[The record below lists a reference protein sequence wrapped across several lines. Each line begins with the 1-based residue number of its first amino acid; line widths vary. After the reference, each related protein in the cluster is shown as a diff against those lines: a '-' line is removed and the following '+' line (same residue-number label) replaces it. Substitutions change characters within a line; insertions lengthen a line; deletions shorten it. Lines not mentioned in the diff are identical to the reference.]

1 MKNIKILSSFII
13 AFLFFVPTL
22 IAQGDF
28 ISAKEFSTLIKDK
41 NTKVISAQKLK
52 NYQTSHI
59 TGSVHVYHKD
69 LYKSSGPEGMLLSTS
84 ALASYFG
91 KKGISS
97 TNTII
102 IYDDGKN
109 KYSSRVYWV
118 LKYLGAKNVK
128 LLHKDMKAWR
138 SARIPLTKSV
148 SKPKAA
154 TFTAHVNKSLIVNT
168 AWVKSH
174 LTDANVVIIDARHIT
189 EYNGTSEKPVSKGH
203 IPGAV
208 NIEWKKMIN
217 ENGSIK
223 STDELKKIFAA
234 KGVTSGKTIV
244 VYCAT
249 SVRAGIEYVAL
260 KSILKFPN
268 VKVYDGAYN
277 EWESLGNKLE
287 K

>member
-1 MKNIKILSSFII
+1 
-13 AFLFFVPTL
+13 
-22 IAQGDF
+22 
-28 ISAKEFSTLIKDK
+28 
-41 NTKVISAQKLK
+41 
-52 NYQTSHI
+52 
-59 TGSVHVYHKD
+59 VYHKD
-69 LYKSSGPEGMLLSTS
+69 LYKKSGPDGVLLSNS

-91 KKGISS
+91 EKGISN

-138 SARIPLTKSV
+138 SARIPLTKSATKI
-148 SKPKAA
+148 KPAA
-154 TFTAHVNKSLIVNT
+154 FTPSVNKSISANV

-174 LTDANVVIIDARHIT
+174 MKDANVVIIDARHVS

-203 IPGAV
+203 IPGSV
-208 NIEWKKMIN
+208 NIEWKKMIT
-217 ENGSIK
+217 ESGALK
-223 STDELKKIFAA
+223 PKEELKKIFAA
-234 KGVTSGKTIV
+234 AGVTPEKTIV
-244 VYCAT
+244 IYCAT

-260 KSILKFPN
+260 KSVLGFPN

-277 EWESLGNKLE
+277 EWESLDYPLE

>member
-1 MKNIKILSSFII
+1 MKNIKIISSFIV
-13 AFLFFVPTL
+13 AFLFFVPSL

-28 ISAKEFSTLIKDK
+28 ITAKEFSTLIKDK

-69 LYKSSGPEGMLLSTS
+69 LYKKSGPDGVLLSTS

-91 KKGISS
+91 KKGISN

-118 LKYLGAKNVK
+118 LRYLGAKNVK
-128 LLHKDMKAWR
+128 LLHKDMKEWR

-148 SKPKAA
+148 TKIKPT
-154 TFTAHVNKSLIVNT
+154 TFTPSINKSIFVNA

-174 LTDANVVIIDARHIT
+174 LKDANVVIIDARHST

-208 NIEWKKMIN
+208 NIEWKKMIT
-217 ENGSIK
+217 ESGTLK
-223 STDELKKIFAA
+223 SKEELKKIFAA
-234 KGVTSGKTIV
+234 AGVTSGKTIV

-260 KSILKFPN
+260 KSVLKFPN

-277 EWESLGNKLE
+277 EWESLGYPLE

>member
-1 MKNIKILSSFII
+1 MMKNIKILSSFII
-13 AFLFFVPTL
+13 AFLFFIPSLV
-22 IAQGDF
+22 AQGDF
-28 ISAKEFSTLIKDK
+28 ISAKEFSKIIKDK
-41 NTKVISAQKLK
+41 NTRVISTQKLK
-52 NYQTSHI
+52 NFKTSHI
-59 TGSVHVYHKD
+59 TASVHVDHHD
-69 LYKSSGPEGMLLSTS
+69 LYKTSGPEGVLLSSS

-91 KKGISS
+91 KKGISN
-97 TNTII
+97 TNMII

-138 SARIPLTKSV
+138 SARIPITKTI
-148 SKPKAA
+148 SKPKAT
-154 TFTAHVNKSLIVNT
+154 TFAAHVDKSVIVNA

-217 ENGSIK
+217 ENGSLK
-223 STDELKKIFAA
+223 SAEELKKIFAA

-260 KSILKFPN
+260 KSLGFSN

-277 EWESLGNKLE
+277 EWVSLGYKLE

>member
-1 MKNIKILSSFII
+1 MKNIKIISSFII
-13 AFLFFVPTL
+13 AFLFVVPSL

-28 ISAKEFSTLIKDK
+28 ISSKEFSSLIKDK
-41 NTKVISAQKLK
+41 NTKVISAQKEK
-52 NYQTSHI
+52 NYKTSHI
-59 TGSVHVYHKD
+59 TGSVYINHKD
-69 LYKSSGPEGMLLSTS
+69 LYKSSGPKGMLLSPS

-91 KKGISS
+91 KKGISN

-109 KYSSRVYWV
+109 KYSSRIYWV

-138 SARIPLTKSV
+138 SARIPITKSPTKI
-148 SKPKAA
+148 KPT
-154 TFTAHVNKSLIVNT
+154 TFTVKLNKSVIANA

-174 LTDANVVIIDARHIT
+174 LNDPNVVIIDARHIS
-189 EYNGTSEKPVSKGH
+189 EYNGTSDDPVSKGH

-217 ENGSIK
+217 DNGALK
-223 STDELKKIFAA
+223 PAEELKKIFAA
-234 KGVTSGKTIV
+234 KGVTSSKTIV

-249 SVRAGIEYVAL
+249 SVRAAIEYFVL
-260 KSILKFPN
+260 KSVLKFPK

-277 EWESLGNKLE
+277 EWESLGYKLE

>member
-1 MKNIKILSSFII
+1 MMKNIKIMSSFII
-13 AFLFFVPTL
+13 AFLFFIPSLV
-22 IAQGDF
+22 AQGDF
-28 ISAKEFSTLIKDK
+28 ISAKEFSKIIKDK
-41 NTKVISAQKLK
+41 NTRVISTQKLK
-52 NYQTSHI
+52 NFKTSHI
-59 TGSVHVYHKD
+59 TGSVHIDHHD
-69 LYKSSGPEGMLLSTS
+69 LYKTSDPEGVLLSSS

-118 LKYLGAKNVK
+118 LKYLGAKNVR

-138 SARIPLTKSV
+138 SARIPITKTI
-148 SKPKAA
+148 SKPKAT
-154 TFTAHVNKSLIVNT
+154 TFTAHVNKSVIVNA
-168 AWVKSH
+168 AWLKSH

-217 ENGSIK
+217 ENGSLK
-223 STDELKKIFAA
+223 SAEALKKIFSA

-244 VYCAT
+244 LYCAT

-260 KSILKFPN
+260 KSLGFPN

-277 EWESLGNKLE
+277 EWESLGYKLE

>member
-1 MKNIKILSSFII
+1 MKNIKTISSFII

-28 ISAKEFSTLIKDK
+28 VSAKEFSTLLKDK

-52 NYQTSHI
+52 NYKTSHI
-59 TGSVHVYHKD
+59 TGSVHIDHHD
-69 LYKSSGPEGMLLSTS
+69 LYKSSGPKGVLLSSS
-84 ALASYFG
+84 ALAAYFG
-91 KKGISS
+91 KKGISN

-102 IYDDGKN
+102 IYDDGNN
-109 KYSSRVYWV
+109 KYSSRIYWV

-138 SARIPLTKSV
+138 SARIPITKAV
-148 SKPKAA
+148 TKVKAA
-154 TFTAHVNKSLIVNT
+154 TFTPHVDKSIFVNA

-174 LTDANVVIIDARHIT
+174 LSDANVVIIDARHIT

-208 NIEWKKMIN
+208 NIEWKKMIT
-217 ENGSIK
+217 ETGALK
-223 STDELKKIFAA
+223 SKEELKKIFAA
-234 KGVTSGKTIV
+234 KGVTSGKTIII
-244 VYCAT
+244 YCAT
-249 SVRAGIEYVAL
+249 SVRAGIEFFAL
-260 KSILKFPN
+260 KSVLGYPN

-277 EWESLGNKLE
+277 EWVSLGNKLE